1 MHSNM
6 QKVVEKDD
14 EPKLMEIAKELVAIE
29 KPLPETADLKAVVE
43 LLGRIEHELIVYR
56 RERLFRTYLIILL
69 FLLPILG
76 LGYIIPEFMKG
87 VTFR

>member
-1 MHSNM
+1 MH
-6 QKVVEKDD
+6 KTTHEED
-14 EPKLMEIAKELVAIE
+14 EPKIMELAKELVAIE
-29 KPLPETADLKAVVE
+29 KPMPKTADLSAVVE

-56 RERLFRTYLIILL
+56 RERLFRTYLLILL

-87 VTFR
+87 VTFK